1 MVVNNTSNPDQYS
14 YPAEPPACI
23 DISQPEAV
31 GQPCEDCP
39 FTPTEETGPADDCR
53 YLAVGRQIISLT
65 AAVDGLSQR
74 NDEMRTDLLVQ
85 DSLTPAGLRDELRH
99 NQALGHELARRQ
111 WGVIRLD
118 GRFVNYLNTFGNLIG
133 DEFLSASGQAID
145 EAILHTTRHRN
156 IIPPDGVELRRDANG
171 RAAGPDILC
180 RQGGDEFSII
190 VRNVDYDELKYVAGR
205 VAEELGVGA
214 ALSRYMSGN
223 MPLVASVGIAH
234 ASEVEPDNPDADSI
248 DLYDWFKQVNAKA
261 DEGQMRDKSRQ
272 YEEMWWLVCDY
283 EPQLANDYTATPDG
297 RKIAQLFLERY
308 CPDFYQDPYSFLNLE
323 RDN

>member
-1 MVVNNTSNPDQYS
+1 M
-14 YPAEPPACI
+14 YPTEPPACI
-23 DISQPEAV
+23 DTDRPDAI
-31 GQPCEDCP
+31 GQACDDCP
-39 FTPTEETGPADDCR
+39 FVSAEETEQAADCR
-53 YLAVGRQIISLT
+53 YLAVGRRIISLT
-65 AAVDGLSQR
+65 EAVDGLSRR
-74 NDEMRTDLLVQ
+74 NNEMRTDLLVQ

-99 NQALGHELARRQ
+99 NQALGQELARRQ

-145 EAILHTTRHRN
+145 EAVLRTTRHRN
-156 IIPPDGVELRRDANG
+156 IIPPDGVELRKDANG

-190 VRNVDYDELKYVAGR
+190 VRNVDYDELEYVAGR

-214 ALSRYMSGN
+214 ALSRYESGN

-234 ASEVEPDNPDADSI
+234 AGEVEPDSSEAGSI

-261 DEGQMRDKSRQ
+261 DEGQMHDKSHQ

-283 EPQLANDYTATPDG
+283 EPQLANAYTAMPDG
-297 RKIAQLFLERY
+297 RTIAQLFLERY
-308 CPDFYQDPYSFLNLE
+308 CPDFYQDPYVFLGLE